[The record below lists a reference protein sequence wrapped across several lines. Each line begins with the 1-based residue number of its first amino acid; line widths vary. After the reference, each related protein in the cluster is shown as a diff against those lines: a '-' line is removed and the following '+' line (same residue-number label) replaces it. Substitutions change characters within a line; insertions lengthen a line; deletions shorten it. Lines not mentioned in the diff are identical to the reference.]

1 MLHLVREIQA
11 VSPFC
16 LTLKFNTG
24 EVLRVDLESRLRAW
38 SQSTAS
44 QFTALLDP
52 VYFQTVK
59 WHAEME
65 TVYWENGIDLCPD
78 LLYAIGKEVELG
90 KPRKSHRI
98 EAGVLEERVEE
109 LV

>member
-1 MLHLVREIQA
+1 MLHLVREIQE

-24 EVLRVDLESRLRAW
+24 EVLRIDLESRLKAW
-38 SQSTAS
+38 SQSAAS
-44 QFTALLDP
+44 KFIALLDP

-59 WHAEME
+59 WHEEME

-78 LLYAIGKEVELG
+78 MLYAIGKGMELG
-90 KPRKSHRI
+90 KQGKSHRAL
-98 EAGVLEERVEE
+98 AGMEEEKVEE
-109 LV
+109 LA